1 MLLNNSRASNS
12 LEIFMA
18 SKALAKG
25 KLLHYMQGLQQQ
37 QKLIGQVAYLSSQSH
52 RKDDNL
58 FSSELLSRFFEY
70 DRKTVVNF
78 MLLEAFLS
86 KTDKIDA
93 EGIKTAYE
101 TFEPLAEKIANQYK
115 ANQESERERNQK
127 DLLVKSTSIPMN
139 VPSVASSPQMRIPTK

>member
-1 MLLNNSRASNS
+1 M
-12 LEIFMA
+12 
-18 SKALAKG
+18 
-25 KLLHYMQGLQQQ
+25 
-37 QKLIGQVAYLSSQSH
+37 
-52 RKDDNL
+52 

>member
-1 MLLNNSRASNS
+1 
-12 LEIFMA
+12 MA
-18 SKALAKG
+18 SKALATR
-25 KLLHYMQGLQQQ
+25 KLLHYTQGLLRQ
-37 QKLIGQVAYLSSQSH
+37 QKLIGQVAYLSPQSH

-101 TFEPLAEKIANQYK
+101 TFEPLAEKIANQYR
-115 ANQESERERNQK
+115 AVQESERERNQK